1 MTVSSCCTFC
11 KGKVFV
17 KSEYVYPEFNHCV
30 VPAKGAFTYK
40 VLNKTSA
47 PVSILNP
54 IIAQFMVDHPDI
66 KKEDVVALLN
76 ALSGYLLSPENAK
89 ILLDNLAMK
98 ENEVGAYLEVLD
110 CYFLTLQLFNAQ
122 YGEKK

>member
-1 MTVSSCCTFC
+1 
-11 KGKVFV
+11 
-17 KSEYVYPEFNHCV
+17 
-30 VPAKGAFTYK
+30 
-40 VLNKTSA
+40 VL
-47 PVSILNP
+47 
-54 IIAQFMVDHPDI
+54 
-66 KKEDVVALLN
+66 ALLN